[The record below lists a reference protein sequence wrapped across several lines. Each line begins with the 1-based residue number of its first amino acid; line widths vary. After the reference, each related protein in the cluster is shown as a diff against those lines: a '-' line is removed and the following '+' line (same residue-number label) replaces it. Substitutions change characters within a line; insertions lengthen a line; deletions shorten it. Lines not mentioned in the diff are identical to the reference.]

1 VLQPLF
7 VVCLNLNPK
16 DKNKR
21 KRNWEIHNKRKG
33 KRSPATLPPRPFG
46 PLSPAKPPVCA
57 SVSADRRA
65 PPVGATPRLLACSLP
80 LCPVGLPHQ
89 RPGPLRAHAPM
100 SLFREPRLTVPLPS
114 FNRPPMWTART
125 HAETAALTSPPSAK
139 PTSQPPPQVPACT
152 HFPPASF
159 TLHLRTHLSC
169 VHPFFK
175 LAGAPLSPGLL
186 HPNPPPAELAR
197 RP

>member
-1 VLQPLF
+1 LF

-89 RPGPLRAHAPM
+89 RPGPLRAHAPV

-114 FNRPPMWTART
+114 FNRPPCGPRART
-125 HAETAALTSPPSAK
+125 PKPPRSRHLPAQNRRLNPLLKSLHAPTFPLPHSLCTYALT
-139 PTSQPPPQVPACT
+139 
-152 HFPPASF
+152 
-159 TLHLRTHLSC
+159 
-169 VHPFFK
+169 
-175 LAGAPLSPGLL
+175 
-186 HPNPPPAELAR
+186 
-197 RP
+197 